1 MEEQI
6 SVTVEKLKGIFDV
19 TNMIS
24 TFGEVALVTK
34 KIQTNVRKTFLFVAM
49 FWARVLVKYT
59 IKFLLKREK

>member
-34 KIQTNVRKTFLFVAM
+34 KIQTNVRKPFLFVFM
-49 FWARVLVKYT
+49 VCMVLVKYT
-59 IKFLLKREK
+59 IKSL